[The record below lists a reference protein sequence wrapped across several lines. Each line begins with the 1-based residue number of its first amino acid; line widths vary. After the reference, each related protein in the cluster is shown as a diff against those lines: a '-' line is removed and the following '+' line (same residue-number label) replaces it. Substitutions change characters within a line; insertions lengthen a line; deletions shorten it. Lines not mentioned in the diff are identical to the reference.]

1 MAGHSAMTD
10 LRSHLDD
17 YLRLRRALG
26 FKLVEP
32 GRILPHF
39 LAYLESAGA
48 ATITIE
54 HAVSWAKLPSGV
66 QPIHWAHRLSAV
78 RGFATY
84 LNAIDPTA
92 EVPPRDL
99 FAARQQRPT
108 PYLWSEEEICRLMTA
123 TRSIRPELR
132 ALSHEA
138 LFGLVW
144 ASGLRIG
151 EAISLDR
158 EDVDL
163 AEGVITVRA
172 TKAGRSRFVPLHFG
186 TTDALCTYAASRDVL
201 CHKAKTPA
209 FFVSGAGTRLLIG
222 GVQSTFR
229 KTTSAIGLRT
239 DAKRPRIHDIRHS
252 FAVRVLIECYRSG
265 SDVESMM
272 PWLSAYLGHL
282 NAVSTYWYLSAAPEL
297 MELVAAR
304 FRSATYHS

>member
-1 MAGHSAMTD
+1 MAGQSAMTD
-10 LRSHLDD
+10 LTSHLDD

-26 FKLVEP
+26 FKLAEP

-48 ATITIE
+48 ATVTIE
-54 HAVSWAKLPSGV
+54 HAVNWAKLPAGA

-84 LNAIDPTA
+84 LNAIEPAA

-99 FAARQQRPT
+99 LPARQQRPT
-108 PYLWSEEEICRLMTA
+108 PYLWSEDEICRLMKA

-138 LFGLVW
+138 LLGLLW

-158 EDVDL
+158 DDVDL
-163 AEGVITVRA
+163 TEGVITVRA
-172 TKAGRSRFVPLHFG
+172 AKTGRSRFVPLQSG
-186 TTDALCTYAASRDVL
+186 ATDALRIYAASRDAL

-209 FFVSGAGTRLLIG
+209 FFVSGAGTRLLVG
-222 GVQSTFR
+222 GVQSIQEDHHR
-229 KTTSAIGLRT
+229 HRDPDRRQA
-239 DAKRPRIHDIRHS
+239 AKDPRLCRHS
-252 FAVRVLIECYRSG
+252 RYA
-265 SDVESMM
+265 DVQEI
-272 PWLSAYLGHL
+272 PL
-282 NAVSTYWYLSAAPEL
+282 
-297 MELVAAR
+297 
-304 FRSATYHS
+304 